1 MDAETRRQPSATSQ
15 SHLKHHCFC
24 RGDPASCDC
33 SRRHCRLSRRRQA
46 RSIVQLPDSN
56 CGHAAIVDGG
66 KGAWRHRL
74 RRLSHGNHRRR
85 RGQRGSHLVRRHQR
99 WIPFPRWIVGGLVD
113 SGSRRG
119 WPGGSRESCDWPV
132 GVCRTRRCARPRR
145 VQRRQAKRKSHW
157 MNRVSEA
164 KSVRTL
170 LKSGIA
176 QLRDA
181 QVPSYTLA
189 AELLLL
195 HVLGR
200 DRTWMYSHPE
210 EEISLVNAEHYSAL
224 IRRRA
229 AGEPTQHLTGKQEF
243 WGLEFEVT
251 PDVLIPRPETEHVIE
266 VALAKALPGAIL
278 FALDISG
285 AALEVARRNAER
297 HGVSDRMLF
306 FQSDLLEDLVVA
318 TPFAA
323 NVLPHPSTT
332 AIVPC
337 ELLRNGD
344 PQSFGVP
351 HPTGRDSPFRFD
363 VVVSNPPYVGRREAA
378 TLMRE
383 VREHEPEIALYGGEA
398 GYELYADLIAQSA
411 KYLLP
416 RGILV
421 LELGHDSLPAVKPLL
436 DAPAW
441 TGVSV
446 TNDLAG
452 IPRVFAAER
461 S

>member
-1 MDAETRRQPSATSQ
+1 MNQVFEEKS
-15 SHLKHHCFC
+15 
-24 RGDPASCDC
+24 
-33 SRRHCRLSRRRQA
+33 
-46 RSIVQLPDSN
+46 
-56 CGHAAIVDGG
+56 
-66 KGAWRHRL
+66 L
-74 RRLSHGNHRRR
+74 R
-85 RGQRGSHLVRRHQR
+85 
-99 WIPFPRWIVGGLVD
+99 
-113 SGSRRG
+113 
-119 WPGGSRESCDWPV
+119 
-132 GVCRTRRCARPRR
+132 A
-145 VQRRQAKRKSHW
+145 
-157 MNRVSEA
+157 
-164 KSVRTL
+164 L

-176 QLRDA
+176 ELRDA

-210 EEISLVNAEHYSAL
+210 EEISLVNVERYSAL

-266 VALAKALPGAIL
+266 VALDRLAVREIRAGRRQPLGGEGLQIADVGTGSGCIAIALAKALPGAIL
-278 FALDISG
+278 FAMDVSA

-306 FQSDLLEDLVVA
+306 LQSDLLEGLVISP
-318 TPFAA
+318 PFAGNA
-323 NVLPHPSTT
+323 PPFSSPTAILPCQILPSGDPPSGAPHPS
-332 AIVPC
+332 I
-337 ELLRNGD
+337 
-344 PQSFGVP
+344 Q
-351 HPTGRDSPFRFD
+351 HSPFRFD
-363 VVVSNPPYVGRREAA
+363 LIVSNPPYVGRREAA

-383 VREHEPEIALYGGEA
+383 VREHEPEVALYGGEE

-421 LELGHDSLPAVKPLL
+421 LELGHNSLPAVRPLF

-441 TGVSV
+441 SAVSV

-452 IPRVFAAER
+452 IPRVLAAER
-461 S
+461 LS